1 MIYYLHNKF
10 VFLLIN
16 EMGYRYMDK
25 KKIVVALGR
34 EAFGTIFP
42 EQKKAVKRAAAAIV
56 DLVEAKYQ
64 VVITHS
70 NGPQV
75 GMIHTAMTEFSRLDS
90 NYTVAP
96 MSVCGALSQ
105 GYIGYDLQN
114 AIRTELLNRGI
125 YKPVSTIITQVRVDP
140 FDEAFSKPTK
150 VIGRYMTKE
159 EADEEIKKGNYVV
172 KEDKGYRR
180 VVATPK
186 PIDIYEIDAIKA
198 LSDAGQIVIACG
210 GGGIPVLEQGT
221 KLRGASAVIEK
232 DLASA
237 KLAQMLEA
245 DTLLF
250 LTGVDKVCINYKTD
264 NEIQLDK
271 LSIDEAEKYIEEG
284 QFPETSMLPKLQ
296 ASIEFIS
303 EKSGRTAVIT
313 HLDKAKAGIS
323 NKCGTLITQ

>member
-1 MIYYLHNKF
+1 
-10 VFLLIN
+10 
-16 EMGYRYMDK
+16 MDK

-237 KLAQMLEA
+237 KLAQMLGA

-250 LTGVDKVCINYKTD
+250 LTGVEKVCINYKTD
-264 NEIQLDK
+264 NEVQLDK

-284 QFPETSMLPKLQ
+284 QFPETSMLPKIQ

-303 EKSGRTAVIT
+303 EKPGRTAVIT

>member
-1 MIYYLHNKF
+1 MK
-10 VFLLIN
+10 
-16 EMGYRYMDK
+16 K

-34 EAFGTIFP
+34 EAFGALIP
-42 EQKKAVKRAAAAIV
+42 EQKKAVKRAAKAIA

-64 VVITHS
+64 IIITHS

-75 GMIHTAMTEFSRLDS
+75 GMIHTAMTEFSRVDN

-114 AIRTELLNRGI
+114 AIRSELLERGI
-125 YKPVSTIITQVRVDP
+125 YKPVSTVITQVRVDP
-140 FDEAFSKPTK
+140 FDDAFNHPTK

-172 KEDKGYRR
+172 EEEKGFRR

-198 LSDAGQIVIACG
+198 LSDADQLVIACG

-221 KLRGASAVIEK
+221 SLRGASAVIEK
-232 DLASA
+232 DSATA
-237 KLAQMLEA
+237 KLADMVDA
-245 DTLLF
+245 DAILF
-250 LTGVDKVCINYKTD
+250 LTGVEKVSLNYNTPSETPL
-264 NEIQLDK
+264 NTI
-271 LSIDEAEKYIEEG
+271 SVDEANKYISEG
-284 QFPETSMLPKLQ
+284 QFPKTSMLPKIE
-296 ASIEFIS
+296 ASIEFVTK
-303 EKSGRTAVIT
+303 KSGRKAIIT
-313 HLDKAKAGIS
+313 HLDKAKDGILE
-323 NKCGTLITQ
+323 KTGTIVIGN